1 MIVLVGNR
9 VHTLKTKSSLFTAVK
24 MRDDSAIQSYLVTL
38 QLNDPEAGHCIG
50 NGKYQKG
57 SSANIEAIPNLGYIF
72 KRWSDG
78 STEPTRTLVVEEDIT
93 LTAIFERD
101 SSIGILTYIPN
112 KEYLN
117 PSPNGKVFIYNSLY
131 ESL

>member
-1 MIVLVGNR
+1 MTGQNKIRHVR
-9 VHTLKTKSSLFTAVK
+9 TA
-24 MRDDSAIQSYLVTL
+24 
-38 QLNDPEAGHCIG
+38 
-50 NGKYQKG
+50 QKRKG
-57 SSANIEAIPNLGYIF
+57 EKIMPRA
-72 KRWSDG
+72 KK
-78 STEPTRTLVVEEDIT
+78 EDIT